1 MKTDW
6 MTRLLL
12 GVIAVFLGVIAL
24 NGAGF
29 TASATAAPKTP
40 VTVDQKFGNI
50 QISGDQNGFYAFDSA
65 TGRIWFYSA
74 TNFRGPPEDVGIL
87 EEPGRRLGR

>member
-1 MKTDW
+1 MKPDW
-6 MTRLLL
+6 LTKLLL
-12 GVIAVFLGVIAL
+12 GTIALSLAVIAL

-29 TASATAAPKTP
+29 TGSAAAAPRTA
-40 VTVDQKFGNI
+40 VAVDQKFGTI
-50 QISGDQNGFYAFDSA
+50 QISGDQNGFYVFDSA

-74 TNFRGPPEDVGIL
+74 SDFRGQPENVGQI

>member
-1 MKTDW
+1 MP
-6 MTRLLL
+6 MPTRE
-12 GVIAVFLGVIAL
+12 AAEH
-24 NGAGF
+24 A
-29 TASATAAPKTP
+29 AS
-40 VTVDQKFGNI
+40 TVYTG
-50 QISGDQNGFYAFDSA
+50 AFDSA

>member
-1 MKTDW
+1 MKPDW
-6 MTRLLL
+6 LTKLLL
-12 GVIAVFLGVIAL
+12 AAIALFLGVIAL

-29 TASATAAPKTP
+29 TGSAAAAPRTP
-40 VTVDQKFGNI
+40 VAVDQKFGSI
-50 QISGDQNGFYAFDSA
+50 QISGDQNGFYVFDSA

-74 TNFRGPPEDVGIL
+74 TNFRGPPEDVGVL